1 VYWLPTTGAA
11 VEFNARHPA
20 QAIIDLEATARYELG
35 QPRNCNW
42 GSFTPYFS
50 AARLS
55 SWLVTGKQAAAIE
68 FQKFLLLNYPRLRL
82 PILAWLAGMG
92 SSEIAKKL
100 AQNTRISFPH
110 RKMAIPTSPYSRK
123 PRRNT
128 PNCSWAA
135 TSSAAFV

>member
-1 VYWLPTTGAA
+1 VKLFSALALVRRRDSARARALADKSEKAQASDTLLKVYWLPTTGAA
-11 VEFNARHPA
+11 VEFNARHP
-20 QAIIDLEATARYELG
+20 
-35 QPRNCNW
+35 
-42 GSFTPYFS
+42 
-50 AARLS
+50 
-55 SWLVTGKQAAAIE
+55 
-68 FQKFLLLNYPRLRL
+68 RLRL
-82 PILAWLAGMG
+82 RILAWLAGMG